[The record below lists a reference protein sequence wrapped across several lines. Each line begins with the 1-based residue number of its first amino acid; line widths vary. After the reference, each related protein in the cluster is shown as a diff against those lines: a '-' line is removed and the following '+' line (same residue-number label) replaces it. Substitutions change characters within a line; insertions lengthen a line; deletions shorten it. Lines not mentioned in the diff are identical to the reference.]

1 MGFYCSFIVD
11 TNNRDFTNCLSEE
24 IQHDTFSHNSFSIC
38 ISTTVSDEYDVSIFY
53 KGELISNAPCY
64 GCIHFTTSSL
74 AVPNTLVEGLK
85 SSVEAGE
92 PLLFTVTLRDSFDN
106 IISAEQGHRI
116 FFTNN
121 TDHSIV
127 STAGS
132 NPNVNYFTLFF
143 NHTQQHTFHIL
154 IDGIVYNTEPYVVNV
169 ISSGP
174 SDLSSLSF
182 TSDSNEFSVL
192 STIQVSLRGVYDS

>member
-1 MGFYCSFIVD
+1 MGFSCSFIID
-11 TNNRDFTNCLSEE
+11 TKNRDFTNCLSQE
-24 IQHDTFSHNSFSIC
+24 IQHDTFSHNTFSIC
-38 ISTTVSDEYDVSIFY
+38 ISTTVADEYDVSIFY
-53 KGELISNAPCY
+53 KDELISNAPCY
-64 GCIHFTTSSL
+64 GCIYFTTSSL

-85 SSVEAGE
+85 SYVEAGE
-92 PLLFTVTLRDSFDN
+92 PLLFTVTLRDSFYN
-106 IISAEQGHRI
+106 IISAEEGHRI

-127 STAGS
+127 STTGS
-132 NPNVNYFTLFF
+132 NRDVNYFTLFF

-154 IDGIVYNTEPYVVNV
+154 VDGIVYNTEPYVVNV

-182 TSDSNEFSVL
+182 VSDSNEFSVL
-192 STIQVSLRGVYDS
+192 SSIQVSVRSAHNS